1 MEGSEGVV
9 RAAGGVVW
17 RTGPGGDLEVLAVH
31 RPRYD
36 DWSLPKGKAEDGE
49 GDAECALREVEEET
63 GLSCRLEEELDT
75 TRYRDRHGREK
86 VVRYWAMRPVAGS
99 FAPHRE
105 VDEVR
110 WISPAEAAG
119 LLSYPRDAEVVAGF
133 VAGRSGAEPPES
145 DGLSSP

>member
-1 MEGSEGVV
+1 MVESEEVV

-17 RTGPGGDLEVLAVH
+17 RMGADGQLEVLAVH

-63 GLSCRLEEELDT
+63 GLSCRLEEELET
-75 TRYRDRHGREK
+75 TRYRDRHDREK

-99 FAPHRE
+99 FVPHRE

-110 WISPAEAAG
+110 WVSPAEAAR
-119 LLSYPRDAEVVAGF
+119 LLSYGRDAEVVAGF
-133 VAGRSGAEPPES
+133 AAGRAEGEPPASE
-145 DGLSSP
+145 GPSSA